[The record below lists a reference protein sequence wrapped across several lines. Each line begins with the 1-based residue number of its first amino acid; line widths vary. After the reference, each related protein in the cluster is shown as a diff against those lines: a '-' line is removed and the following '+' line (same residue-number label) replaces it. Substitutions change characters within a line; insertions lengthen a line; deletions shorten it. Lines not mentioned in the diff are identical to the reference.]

1 MKFELNNLPRNAS
14 QEEIIA
20 EIKRVDN
27 LIGKDKII
35 IQDFNKLSKLT
46 AAVIGRKFGSWEKAL
61 VAAGLGHKYSGIRV
75 SEKMRQQ
82 SKKLTDEEVL
92 NELKRIAKMLD
103 QNFVTQENLNSHSKI
118 ISASTI
124 VYRFGSYEEGM
135 KKAGLENSPGYR
147 GKFSNEDYFENLL
160 NVWTKQGR
168 QPFLRE
174 VDEEP
179 SKISSSAYEGRFG
192 SWRKALDAFVERMN
206 QEEGVISNAEQTPK
220 EEPKPEINIEITK
233 RSISVEDRRGISL
246 GLRYKVLSR
255 DKFKCVRC
263 GASPATD
270 PD

>member
-46 AAVIGRKFGSWEKAL
+46 AAVIGRKFGRWEKAL

-103 QNFVTQENLNSHSKI
+103 QNFSDSFEFIQNFFISK
-118 ISASTI
+118 
-124 VYRFGSYEEGM
+124 
-135 KKAGLENSPGYR
+135 
-147 GKFSNEDYFENLL
+147 
-160 NVWTKQGR
+160 
-168 QPFLRE
+168 
-174 VDEEP
+174 
-179 SKISSSAYEGRFG
+179 
-192 SWRKALDAFVERMN
+192 
-206 QEEGVISNAEQTPK
+206 
-220 EEPKPEINIEITK
+220 
-233 RSISVEDRRGISL
+233 
-246 GLRYKVLSR
+246 
-255 DKFKCVRC
+255 
-263 GASPATD
+263 
-270 PD
+270 